1 MRKVIINLLIL
12 SCMCIISACGNSD
25 DLSQITNESPTVPLS
40 QTGNSQNK
48 SVSSP
53 IPQVA
58 NEPAETTNS
67 PIGKFDF
74 TNFAYPLPQGWKDAD
89 GEVVLE
95 KGEAE
100 VIISEEERKLGAKHI
115 KTKYGDVTG
124 DGQDEAI
131 VIIKL
136 ETGGSALPQV
146 VYFFEWK
153 DDKPQLISHFRTGDR
168 ADGGLRDLKVENSEL
183 IVELYGQD
191 RYIFGEVETMKIVGD
206 EEDLCCP
213 TYFTRTRYKLNGSRF
228 ILQGKRETFSVAD
241 PDAPPVENLGEKRLE
256 EERRPKRRK

>member
-1 MRKVIINLLIL
+1 MRKVITNLLIL
-12 SCMCIISACGNSD
+12 GCLCIISACGSNG
-25 DLSQITNESPTVPLS
+25 DLSKVTNESPTVPLS
-40 QTGNSQNK
+40 ENSNSQNN
-48 SVSSP
+48 SISP
-53 IPQVA
+53 LVPQIA
-58 NEPAETTNS
+58 GELPKTTNS

-74 TNFAYPLPQGWKDAD
+74 TNYSYPLPQGWKDAD

-95 KGEAE
+95 NGESE
-100 VIISEEERKLGAKHI
+100 VIISEDERKLGAKFI
-115 KTKYGDVTG
+115 QTTYGDING

-153 DDKPQLISHFRTGDR
+153 DDKPNLITHFRTGDR
-168 ADGGLRDLKVENSEL
+168 ADGGLRDLKVENGQL

-191 RYIFGEVETMKIVGD
+191 RYILGEIETGKITGD

-213 TYFTRTRYKLNGSRF
+213 THFTRTHYKLNGNRF
-228 ILQGKRETFSVAD
+228 SLQGKRETYLVAE
-241 PDAPPVENLGEKRLE
+241 PDAPPVENLGEKKLQE
-256 EERRPKRRK
+256 EKKVKKR